1 MRFYVTSPGEMR
13 GDGVDFDD
21 VETVLMQTADTALA
35 IARDR
40 LDPSSTN
47 VSLKVSS
54 DDGEVGH
61 VTVSVLIER
70 G

>member
-21 VETVLMQTADTALA
+21 IETVLMQTADTALA

-40 LDPSSTN
+40 LDPFSTN
-47 VSLKVSS
+47 VHLEVSS
-54 DDGEVGH
+54 DDGRVGH

-70 G
+70 H